1 MAMFNPP
8 HPGET
13 IRELCLKPLGLT
25 VTDAAK
31 GLGVSRKTLSS
42 LLNGRF
48 GISPEMAIRLSKAFG
63 GSPESWLIQQA
74 QYDLWQVQGQEE
86 KISKSV
92 KEFRK
97 AA

>member
-1 MAMFNPP
+1 VFNILSNVQIAPE
-8 HPGET
+8 PGKHLNLRQRV
-13 IRELCLKPLGLT
+13 IREKM
-25 VTDAAK
+25 VA
-31 GLGVSRKTLSS
+31 
-42 LLNGRF
+42 
-48 GISPEMAIRLSKAFG
+48 AIRLSNAFG
-63 GSPESWLIQQA
+63 GSSESWLIQQA